1 MLSTYIQMTGS
12 VGVFIGGNLILS
24 TKDNIFLSQGFLALM
39 RVMWNYW
46 WLTSLV
52 FFPAYCPL
60 GYKLVTHPS
69 GHGLLLKLQFL
80 SVYLCIWTI
89 NSEKQFFI
97 YIFEDYTLIYN
108 CEIICVPDYPGQPML
123 SGQSSFEGMLEVN
136 LQTNGEASDNR
147 L

>member
-60 GYKLVTHPS
+60 GCKLVTHPS
-69 GHGLLLKLQFL
+69 GHGLLLKLQFFL
-80 SVYLCIWTI
+80 FICALILK
-89 NSEKQFFI
+89 NSFYI
-97 YIFEDYTLIYN
+97 YFFEDYTLIYN

-123 SGQSSFEGMLEVN
+123 SGQNSFKGMLEVN
-136 LQTNGEASDNR
+136 LQSNGEASDNR